1 MASLRDTVKDYQD
14 ELRGGIAWVAFWRE
28 GRSWNAEYF
37 YIDPDDILTAEDRN
51 RLKEIRQADP
61 AAVVLNSYYC
71 GQLAED
77 MTVDELAAGVR
88 HHYEQGFNGIEDFI
102 EAHDNRLSPEE
113 IEKGRAIAHAAG
125 LPFSEKPYRGED
137 FNPYIYDGSMSIED
151 YELMH
156 RLIEQERSERMAE
169 KPIISGYLS
178 NLGKYAEGR
187 PAGEWVGFPTTA
199 ERMKEAFARIGLDF
213 KTYEEWHFTE
223 FQSSVPRL
231 AEHLPEHAHLDELNY
246 LSALLSAMDGGE
258 REKFSR
264 RRSSMG
270 STPGTCKTLSTWRKT
285 WTATSLSPTCWT
297 RGMIDELETIKLP
310 EEAKPYFDYE
320 GYGGDTII
328 NQGGELTRFGYI
340 YNNRSPFTEYYNG
353 RDVPE
358 EYRVTPTP
366 PEPEREGPD
375 FEAAAPA
382 APRPVAPILLAS
394 DKPGDKM
401 KEITG
406 RLEQGIT

>member
-1 MASLRDTVKDYQD
+1 M
-14 ELRGGIAWVAFWRE
+14 
-28 GRSWNAEYF
+28 
-37 YIDPDDILTAEDRN
+37 
-51 RLKEIRQADP
+51 
-61 AAVVLNSYYC
+61 
-71 GQLAED
+71 
-77 MTVDELAAGVR
+77 DELAAGVR

-113 IEKGRAIAHAAG
+113 IEKGQAIAHAAG

-258 REKFSR
+258 REKFAAAAQHGEYAGNLQDLINLAQNLDCYELVSDVLDE
-264 RRSSMG
+264 G
-270 STPGTCKTLSTWRKT
+270 DYGHYL
-285 WTATSLSPTCWT
+285 
-297 RGMIDELETIKLP
+297 IDELETIKLP

>member
-1 MASLRDTVKDYQD
+1 M
-14 ELRGGIAWVAFWRE
+14 
-28 GRSWNAEYF
+28 
-37 YIDPDDILTAEDRN
+37 
-51 RLKEIRQADP
+51 
-61 AAVVLNSYYC
+61 
-71 GQLAED
+71 
-77 MTVDELAAGVR
+77 
-88 HHYEQGFNGIEDFI
+88 
-102 EAHDNRLSPEE
+102 
-113 IEKGRAIAHAAG
+113 
-125 LPFSEKPYRGED
+125 
-137 FNPYIYDGSMSIED
+137 
-151 YELMH
+151 
-156 RLIEQERSERMAE
+156 
-169 KPIISGYLS
+169 
-178 NLGKYAEGR
+178 
-187 PAGEWVGFPTTA
+187 
-199 ERMKEAFARIGLDF
+199 
-213 KTYEEWHFTE
+213 TE

-246 LSALLSAMDGGE
+246 LSALLSAMDGGD
-258 REKFSR
+258 
-264 RRSSMG
+264 
-270 STPGTCKTLSTWRKT
+270 
-285 WTATSLSPTCWT
+285 A
-297 RGMIDELETIKLP
+297 
-310 EEAKPYFDYE
+310 
-320 GYGGDTII
+320 II

>member
-51 RLKEIRQADP
+51 RLEEIRQADP

-125 LPFSEKPYRGED
+125 LSFSEKPYRGED

-213 KTYEEWHFTE
+213 KTYEEWHLTE

-246 LSALLSAMDGGE
+246 LSALLSAMDGGD
-258 REKFSR
+258 
-264 RRSSMG
+264 
-270 STPGTCKTLSTWRKT
+270 
-285 WTATSLSPTCWT
+285 A
-297 RGMIDELETIKLP
+297 
-310 EEAKPYFDYE
+310 
-320 GYGGDTII
+320 II